1 MTDETTTK
9 TMSTQDT
16 QAQLFGEPSGNNVT
30 IETSGRTI
38 RPLMSIPSALVDEA
52 KVRFEAGGMSVRAV
66 DPANVGMVD
75 VTAHPSAFEEFDLG
89 DEEFVAGMNLD
100 KFESQLAN
108 ARMGKATDDPVSLDI
123 DGTRSLVTTER
134 EYTLTTLTQTNEVLN
149 IDPDSVRMEPELP
162 DLVTPCEATIDVQ
175 ALTDALD
182 SVNRVS
188 DHAIVRERDGEL
200 VIAGEGDSDDRT
212 GEYGT
217 VANFGEIVEIRD
229 EESFNG
235 GEWSRFSLDYFRDMA
250 EGMKSAKV
258 DDATLVWG
266 REYPIRLEF
275 ERTID
280 EEVAYEGRYM
290 LAPRIES

>member
-1 MTDETTTK
+1 MTDETTTE
-9 TMSTQDT
+9 TMSINDT

-30 IETSGRTI
+30 IETSGRVI
-38 RPLMSIPSALVDEA
+38 RPLMSLPSALVDES
-52 KVRFEAGGMSVRAV
+52 KVHFEAGGLSLSAV
-66 DPANVGMVD
+66 DPANVGMVEL
-75 VTAHPSAFEEFDLG
+75 TAHPSAFETFELG
-89 DEEFVAGMNLD
+89 DDAFEAGFAYDRL
-100 KFESQLAN
+100 ESQLAN

-149 IDPDSVRMEPELP
+149 IDPDSVRMEPEVP
-162 DLVTPCEATIDVQ
+162 DLALPCEATVDVE

-188 DHAIVRERDGEL
+188 DHAMVRERGGEL
-200 VIAGEGDSDDRT
+200 VIAGEGGDDHT

-229 EESFNG
+229 EEEF
-235 GEWSRFSLDYFRDMA
+235 EHDEESRFSLDYLRDMA
-250 EGMKSAKV
+250 DGLKSAKV
-258 DDATLVWG
+258 DDVTLVWG
-266 REYPIRLEF
+266 QEFPLRLEF

-280 EEVAYEGRYM
+280 EETAYEGAYF
-290 LAPRIES
+290 LAPRIKE

>member
-1 MTDETTTK
+1 
-9 TMSTQDT
+9 MSTQDT

-75 VTAHPSAFEEFDLG
+75 VTAHPSAFEEFDLS
-89 DEEFVAGMNLD
+89 DEEFVTGMNLD
-100 KFESQLAN
+100 RFESQLAN

-149 IDPDSVRMEPELP
+149 IDPDSIRKEPELP
-162 DLVTPCEATIDVQ
+162 DLVTPCEATVDVQ

-188 DHAIVRERDGEL
+188 DNAIVRESDGEL
-200 VIAGEGDSDDRT
+200 VIAGEGGDDHT

-217 VANFGEIVEIRD
+217 VANFGEIVEVRD
-229 EESFNG
+229 EESFDG
-235 GEWSRFSLDYFRDMA
+235 GEYSRFSLDYFRDMA
-250 EGMKSAKV
+250 EGLKSAKV
-258 DDATLVWG
+258 DDVTVVWG
-266 REYPIRLEF
+266 DEFPMYLMF

-280 EEVAYEGRYM
+280 EEVAYEGRYV